1 MSKFK
6 NKDIKDIINILEEQ
20 ILLSE
25 VSTNDLIYQPD
36 KYTTKQA
43 KKAAK
48 IKADHGGGDDGHKE
62 LAQQTFDKLKNAKA
76 DVSSKLSQFKRV
88 KGQDNDSSSRTPSG
102 PTAKFKS
109 AQGRDEFMIT
119 FSKVKPKDFDSNGD
133 GTSNNGKILDGESC
147 KFIIKSYSNNGV
159 RCKGKSNSCNN
170 KDWLITFTNDV
181 KNNQNNNGR
190 ISLYDDPSKN
200 VKSNPSDWSG
210 KTTAIKS

>member
-25 VSTNDLIYQPD
+25 VSTNDLLYQPD
-36 KYTTKQA
+36 KYTSKQ
-43 KKAAK
+43 KQKAVD
-48 IKADHGGGDDGHKE
+48 IKTTTSHDN
-62 LAQQTFDKLKNAKA
+62 LAQVTFDKLKKAKS

-109 AQGRDEFMIT
+109 VQGKNEFMIAFT
-119 FSKVKPKDFDSNGD
+119 KVDKNDFDADGD
-133 GTSNNGKILDGESC
+133 GTRDDGTIRNGQSC
-147 KFIIKSYSNNGV
+147 KFIIKTYSNNGV
-159 RCKGKSNSCNN
+159 RCKGTDGDCNN

-181 KNNQNNNGR
+181 KNNQNNVGQ
-190 ISLYDDPSKN
+190 ISLYIDSSKN
-200 VKSNPSDWSG
+200 IHSTPSEWAG
-210 KTTAIKS
+210 KTTSIKS